1 MRTETKT
8 VPSTSSIFNVQGC
21 ILTDFHICAL
31 YGYWL
36 TWGTGEFLS
45 GKAKRCFRDW
55 PFVYF
60 HLSGDSANFNMWK
73 SDYKN
78 KRYQE
83 TGMEYL
89 TKVQMIVKDEGYK
102 YFAGRATFEGVTT
115 SRATSGERR
124 KERNTSGQR
133 GNKYNTSCRDISVV
147 VAENNGVVK
156 PKC

>member
-1 MRTETKT
+1 MRKMRTETKT
-8 VPSTSSIFNVQGC
+8 VSSTSSIFNVQGC

-31 YGYWL
+31 HGYWL

-73 SDYKN
+73 SDFKN

-83 TGMEYL
+83 TGMEYF

-102 YFAGRATFEGVTT
+102 YFAGRATCIWCLIMPTQLHSAPQT
-115 SRATSGERR
+115 HAHT
-124 KERNTSGQR
+124 
-133 GNKYNTSCRDISVV
+133 NKKDTVYLMRTLLSLWIF
-147 VAENNGVVK
+147 
-156 PKC
+156 

>member
-83 TGMEYL
+83 TGMKYF

-102 YFAGRATFEGVTT
+102 YFAGRATFDAWLCRPSYTPPHKHTHTHQQKGHCLPNEDITKLMDILK
-115 SRATSGERR
+115 
-124 KERNTSGQR
+124 KEAFPCPFQ
-133 GNKYNTSCRDISVV
+133 
-147 VAENNGVVK
+147 
-156 PKC
+156 

>member
-1 MRTETKT
+1 MEYLTRAIFEKQLTALHVVRTFHLSCVFILVTKMRTETKT
-8 VPSTSSIFNVQGC
+8 VPSTSTIFNIQGC

-83 TGMEYL
+83 TGMEYF

-124 KERNTSGQR
+124 K
-133 GNKYNTSCRDISVV
+133 
-147 VAENNGVVK
+147 
-156 PKC
+156 